1 MIADETA
8 SRATASTMPPVEQPT
23 LIRLALPDRPGGLAT
38 VARCLANC
46 GVDILSVEVVGHQG
60 GEAIDDVL
68 VRGGDLD
75 RALVALGGEVRL
87 LGRRTGAEL
96 PDPAL
101 SMAEACGRVLAATTV
116 EQARSALIAAV
127 LRLCSAD
134 GGVLLEQRDG
144 GRLTVVAASVP
155 RLPEIAPDDPSLA
168 RRALRLGAPQLAR
181 GEDAWAPPAYRT
193 ALEGRTVLALPVDPG
208 SALVLVVVRHDDLP
222 FVDVEIERLGAL
234 VRTVLGA
241 SNPAAIPNNATPS
254 QEAGWTSGS

>member
-1 MIADETA
+1 M
-8 SRATASTMPPVEQPT
+8 
-23 LIRLALPDRPGGLAT
+23 
-38 VARCLANC
+38 ARCLANC

-68 VRGGDLD
+68 CRGGDLD
-75 RALVALGGEVRL
+75 RALAALGGEVRL

-134 GGVLLEQRDG
+134 AGVLLEQNEHG

-168 RRALRLGAPQLAR
+168 RRALRLGVPQLAR
-181 GEDAWAPPAYRT
+181 GDETWAPPAYRD
-193 ALEGRTVLALPVDPG
+193 ALPGRTVLALPV
-208 SALVLVVVRHDDLP
+208 
-222 FVDVEIERLGAL
+222 ECRLGARARRRPARRAARSWTSRSSGSGRSSASSSAAPAQAAAT
-234 VRTVLGA
+234 RTR
-241 SNPAAIPNNATPS
+241 SPS
-254 QEAGWTSGS
+254 QEAGWTSAT

>member
-101 SMAEACGRVLAATTV
+101 SIAHHAYVLESGRIKLDGPAAELA
-116 EQARSALIAAV
+116 QN
-127 LRLCSAD
+127 D
-134 GGVLLEQRDG
+134 
-144 GRLTVVAASVP
+144 
-155 RLPEIAPDDPSLA
+155 
-168 RRALRLGAPQLAR
+168 
-181 GEDAWAPPAYRT
+181 
-193 ALEGRTVLALPVDPG
+193 
-208 SALVLVVVRHDDLP
+208 VVRQAY
-222 FVDVEIERLGAL
+222 LG
-234 VRTVLGA
+234 GA
-241 SNPAAIPNNATPS
+241 
-254 QEAGWTSGS
+254 

>member
-1 MIADETA
+1 
-8 SRATASTMPPVEQPT
+8 VEQPT

-116 EQARSALIAAV
+116 EQAREALLAAV

-134 GGVLLEQRDG
+134 GGALLEQRDG

-193 ALEGRTVLALPVDPG
+193 ALEGRTVLALPVGTG

-241 SNPAAIPNNATPS
+241 SDPAAIPNPTPS
-254 QEAGWTSGS
+254 QEAGWTSAT

>member
-1 MIADETA
+1 M
-8 SRATASTMPPVEQPT
+8 
-23 LIRLALPDRPGGLAT
+23 
-38 VARCLANC
+38 ARCLANC

-134 GGVLLEQRDG
+134 GGVLLEQREG

-193 ALEGRTVLALPVDPG
+193 ALQGRTVLALPVGTG

-241 SNPAAIPNNATPS
+241 SDPAAIPNQTPS
-254 QEAGWTSGS
+254 QEAGWKSAT

>member
-1 MIADETA
+1 MIAAEPVHSTSSVGPIPVVET
-8 SRATASTMPPVEQPT
+8 T
-23 LIRLALPDRPGGLAT
+23 LLRLALPDRPGGLAT

-68 VRGGDLD
+68 CRGGDLD
-75 RALVALGGEVRL
+75 RALAALGGEARL
-87 LGRRTGAEL
+87 LGRRNGAEL

-134 GGVLLEQRDG
+134 AGALLEQNEQ
-144 GRLTVVAASVP
+144 GRLAVVAASVP

-168 RRALRLGAPQLAR
+168 RRALRLGVPQLAR
-181 GEDAWAPPAYRT
+181 GDETWAPPAYRD
-193 ALEGRTVLALPVDPG
+193 ALPGRTVLALPVGAG
-208 SALVLVVVRHDDLP
+208 SALVLVVVRRDELP

-234 VRTVLGA
+234 VRTVLGGTGET
-241 SNPAAIPNNATPS
+241 PATPRSPS
-254 QEAGWTSGS
+254 QEAGWTSAT

>member
-1 MIADETA
+1 MIAAEPA
-8 SRATASTMPPVEQPT
+8 HSTSSEVAVSVGEPT

-68 VRGGDLD
+68 CRGSNLD
-75 RALVALGGEVRL
+75 RAS
-87 LGRRTGAEL
+87 RRSDTRCGCSAGAPGAEL

-127 LRLCSAD
+127 LRLCSANAGD
-134 GGVLLEQRDG
+134 LAEQREQ
-144 GRLTVVAASVP
+144 GRLAVVAASVP

-168 RRALRLGAPQLAR
+168 RRALRLGVPQLAR
-181 GEDAWAPPAYRT
+181 GDETWAPAAYRD
-193 ALEGRTVLALPVDPG
+193 ALPGRTVLALPVGAG
-208 SALVLVVVRHDDLP
+208 SAFVLVVVRRDELP

-234 VRTVLGA
+234 VRIVLGGTGA
-241 SNPAAIPNNATPS
+241 TPATPRSPS
-254 QEAGWTSGS
+254 QEAGWTSAT

>member
-1 MIADETA
+1 MIAVETA

-134 GGVLLEQRDG
+134 GGALLEQRDG

-193 ALEGRTVLALPVDPG
+193 ALQGRTVLALPVDPARRSSWSSSGTTTCPSWTSRSSG
-208 SALVLVVVRHDDLP
+208 SGRSSARSSAAP
-222 FVDVEIERLGAL
+222 
-234 VRTVLGA
+234 T
-241 SNPAAIPNNATPS
+241 PAATTNTTPS
-254 QEAGWTSGS
+254 QEAGWTSAS